1 MNEDLIKKL
10 QKDAEKELER
20 YAPIIEEVKNKV
32 LPAMNIVSKMDF
44 SPMIK
49 AVRAFQER
57 QDEALKMQ
65 ENFKES
71 ILYSPKIKLF
81 PMPDRDHEI
90 RMQLAEIK
98 GILNENQKKKP
109 VDKNVITLTKDGDLV
124 FGKFC
129 YKMKSSKKRIA
140 ILRTLT
146 HQPIDTEIIKYETNS
161 ANNAAVRKA
170 IGKIN
175 EIAKNVLKLKQRLIE
190 SKGEGYFL
198 NKAYKLIKK

>member
-32 LPAMNIVSKMDF
+32 LPAINIVSKIDF

-49 AVRAFQER
+49 VAKAFQER
-57 QDEALKMQ
+57 QNEALKMQ
-65 ENFKES
+65 ENFKKS
-71 ILYSPKIKLF
+71 ILYSPKVKLF

-90 RMQLAEIK
+90 RVQLAEIK
-98 GILNENQKKKP
+98 GILNKKQKKP
-109 VDKNVITLTKDGDLV
+109 ANKNIIILTKDGNLV

-175 EIAKNVLKLKQRLIE
+175 EAAKNILKLKQRLIE

>member
-10 QKDAEKELER
+10 QKDAEKKLER
-20 YAPIIEEVKNKV
+20 YAPIIEEVRNKI
-32 LPAMNIVSKMDF
+32 LPAMNVVSKMDF

-49 AVRAFQER
+49 VARAFQER
-57 QDEALKMQ
+57 QNEALKVQ

-71 ILYSPKIKLF
+71 ILYSTKIKLF

-98 GILNENQKKKP
+98 GILKKNQKKKSA
-109 VDKNVITLTKDGDLV
+109 DKNVIILTKDGNLL

-129 YKMKSSKKRIA
+129 YKMKNSKKRIA

-146 HQPIDTEIIKYETNS
+146 HHPIDTDIIKYETNS

-175 EIAKNVLKLKQRLIE
+175 EAAKNILKLKQRLIE

>member
-44 SPMIK
+44 SPMIE

-57 QDEALKMQ
+57 QNEALKMQ

-90 RMQLAEIK
+90 RIQLAEIK
-98 GILNENQKKKP
+98 GILNKNQKKP
-109 VDKNVITLTKDGDLV
+109 VDKNVITLTKDGDLM
-124 FGKFC
+124 FGKLC

-146 HQPIDTEIIKYETNS
+146 HRPTDTEIIKYETNS

-175 EIAKNVLKLKQRLIE
+175 EATRNILNLKQRLIE

-198 NKAYKLIKK
+198 NKTYKLIKK